1 MAEIIVVKREFD
13 DMEIVIDDDDDD
25 EGFDF
30 NLNLNSMKFK
40 CLGENSE
47 KIHTVLIQIKHK
59 IRFIDSV
66 IFMLSP

>member
-1 MAEIIVVKREFD
+1 MMLMAEIIVVKREFD

-47 KIHTVLIQIKHK
+47 KIHTVLATNNKGK
-59 IRFIDSV
+59 CRR
-66 IFMLSP
+66 

>member
-30 NLNLNSMKFK
+30 NLN
-40 CLGENSE
+40 
-47 KIHTVLIQIKHK
+47 
-59 IRFIDSV
+59 
-66 IFMLSP
+66 

>member
-1 MAEIIVVKREFD
+1 
-13 DMEIVIDDDDDD
+13 MEIVIDDDDDD

-47 KIHTVLIQIKHK
+47 KIHTVLATNNKGK
-59 IRFIDSV
+59 CRW
-66 IFMLSP
+66 